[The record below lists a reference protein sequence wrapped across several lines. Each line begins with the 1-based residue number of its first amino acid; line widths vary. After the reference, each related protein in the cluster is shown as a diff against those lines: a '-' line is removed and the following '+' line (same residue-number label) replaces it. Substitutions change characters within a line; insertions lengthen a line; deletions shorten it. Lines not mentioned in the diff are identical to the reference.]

1 MAPAEASH
9 TPNISV
15 GRRMKSQEEKIAHDL
30 ADDYIY
36 FAKLGKEAYRVNT
49 KVAAT
54 LRKIGSEIET
64 RHEALL
70 KNMCNKLDIRA
81 STAEITFRTVADE
94 IFSTGINWG
103 RIVVLYC
110 FAAEVASFCNRQEID
125 IVDDV
130 VRWLSEYVCQR
141 TFIEWIRKEGGWDAF
156 YEQFKDLQD
165 EREKGWWNGI
175 LYTTLGLGT
184 LAAVLYVKG

>member
-1 MAPAEASH
+1 MSYILLRRSTMAPAEASH
-9 TPNISV
+9 TPNISAN
-15 GRRMKSQEEKIAHDL
+15 RRMKSQEEKLAHDL
-30 ADDYIY
+30 AGDYIY
-36 FAKLGKEAYRVNT
+36 FNKLGKEAYRVNT

-54 LRKIGSEIET
+54 LRKTGSEIET

-110 FAAEVASFCNRQEID
+110 FAAEVASFCRRQEID

-141 TFIEWIRKEGGWDAF
+141 TFTEWIRKAGGWVSS
-156 YEQFKDLQD
+156 E
-165 EREKGWWNGI
+165 
-175 LYTTLGLGT
+175 
-184 LAAVLYVKG
+184 

>member
-1 MAPAEASH
+1 MAPAEVSH
-9 TPNISV
+9 TPNISTN
-15 GRRMKSQEEKIAHDL
+15 RRMKSPEEKCAYDL
-30 ADDYIY
+30 ACDYVY
-36 FAKLGKEAYRVNT
+36 FNKLGKEAYRANT

-54 LRKIGSEIET
+54 LRRIGREVER

-70 KNMCNKLDIRA
+70 KNMCNKLDIRT

-110 FAAEVASFCNRQEID
+110 FAAEVAVFCSRNDID

-130 VRWLSEYVCQR
+130 VRWLSEYVSER
-141 TFIEWIRKEGGWDAF
+141 TLTEWIRKSGGWVSSKRT
-156 YEQFKDLQD
+156 ENKS
-165 EREKGWWNGI
+165 
-175 LYTTLGLGT
+175 
-184 LAAVLYVKG
+184 

>member
-15 GRRMKSQEEKIAHDL
+15 GRRMKSPEEIIAHDL

-36 FAKLGKEAYRVNT
+36 FAKLGKETYRVNT

-125 IVDDV
+125 IVHEV
-130 VRWLSEYVCQR
+130 VRWLSEYICQR
-141 TFIEWIRKEGGWDAF
+141 TFTEWIRKAGGWVSRKFLNLFA
-156 YEQFKDLQD
+156 
-165 EREKGWWNGI
+165 
-175 LYTTLGLGT
+175 
-184 LAAVLYVKG
+184 